1 MSTDE
6 QPNEADEEVQS
17 PFDESFYIDSGR
29 VTSRGKVTIPIEIR
43 ERYGIDPYDV
53 VDIIVYTQEQA
64 FQATDVVVND
74 EGRITIPYHKRILY
88 GIEDGDMVGIE
99 GGLTDRTFPPEKL

>member
-1 MSTDE
+1 MSTDDTTD
-6 QPNEADEEVQS
+6 EADDEVQS

-29 VTSRGKVTIPIEIR
+29 VTSDGKVTIPIEMR

-53 VDIIVYTQEQA
+53 VDIIVYTDERA

-74 EGRITIPYHKRILY
+74 EGRITIPYRKRVLY
-88 GIEDGDMVGIE
+88 GIEDGDMVAIE
-99 GGLTDRTFPPEKL
+99 GGITDRTFPPEEL